1 MSGNLLSDW
10 LEAFEGDR
18 ARERGALARLLH
30 DETGGSLTAAGIELT
45 LLRMDLPAE
54 YAERLDAL
62 ERSLDHA
69 FSAVRAASLL
79 AAPDVASRLSLAD
92 ALSRMAE
99 AAGRRFAGTLALSI
113 DTEYR
118 PDAET
123 AQGLFRIAEC
133 LTAYLSGEAK
143 ATSVEVELDAGPVLT
158 IRANRGVTR
167 AEAARAL
174 GPTLARYWAAK
185 TNLRFLFGN
194 PDAGSTMC
202 VIRR

>member
-1 MSGNLLSDW
+1 MSGNRLSHW
-10 LEAFEGDR
+10 LEAFEEDR

-30 DETGGSLTAAGIELT
+30 DQTGGSLTAAGIELT

-54 YAERLDAL
+54 YGERLDSL
-62 ERSLDHA
+62 ERSLDSA
-69 FSAVRAASLL
+69 FEAVRAASLL
-79 AAPDVASRLSLAD
+79 ASPDLTSRLSLAD

-133 LTAYLSGEAK
+133 LTAYLSGEVG
-143 ATSVEVELDAGPVLT
+143 ATTVEVVMEAGPLLT

-167 AEAARAL
+167 AEAAAAL

-194 PDAGSTMC
+194 PEAGSTMF
-202 VIRR
+202 VIRT

>member
-1 MSGNLLSDW
+1 MSGNRLSDW

-54 YAERLDAL
+54 YGERLDAM

-79 AAPDVASRLSLAD
+79 ASPDLTSRLSLAD

-133 LTAYLSGEAK
+133 LTAYLSGEVG
-143 ATSVEVELDAGPVLT
+143 ATSVEVVMEAGPVLT

-167 AEAARAL
+167 AEASAAL

-194 PDAGSTMC
+194 TEAGSTMF
-202 VIRR
+202 VIST